1 MQIPSAY
8 VEGYENKARLH
19 DQELADLY
27 IRHTTIG
34 DPELD
39 PIMEEIASIPT
50 YDLHAF
56 IEAGIEGHDRVLQEA
71 PQPLRDFFWNFKEP
85 SWLDHETFKP
95 GVRCFNVN
103 VDLMLVAFVTG
114 VLVEG
119 FSTLI
124 AKSFNTTGRVAATP
138 RRLMQNNRQ
147 LMEIFYPGG
156 LLRDG
161 DGWKLSVRVR
171 FVHARIRQLL
181 AKSGDWDQETW
192 GTPLSAANLGLAIAI
207 FSMQLLKYSRRVGTS
222 FSIEEQE
229 SVLAVWRYSGYLMGV
244 PETIL
249 YTDGADAERKHNI
262 AYMCEPPPGEDSV
275 TMSNSLI
282 KAIAP
287 VAGVTDPKEQEDL
300 TDLAYRLSRGLIGQ
314 KLADQFGYPK
324 HSRLNTMITLYSF
337 RIKQRF
343 LRFLHSKQLV
353 KSKNFSQ
360 LLQISVYDEGGI
372 SYRMPDRVKASESSK
387 W

>member
-1 MQIPSAY
+1 MPA
-8 VEGYENKARLH
+8 
-19 DQELADLY
+19 
-27 IRHTTIG
+27 
-34 DPELD
+34 
-39 PIMEEIASIPT
+39 

-56 IEAGIEGHDRVLQEA
+56 IEAGIEQHDGVLREA
-71 PQPLRDFFWNFKEP
+71 PQPLRDFFWNFEEP
-85 SWLDHETFKP
+85 AWLDNKAFEP
-95 GVRCFNVN
+95 GIRCFNIN

-124 AKSFNTTGRVAATP
+124 AKSFNATGRTAATP

-156 LLRDG
+156 LQRDG
-161 DGWKLSVRVR
+161 DGWKLSTRVR
-171 FVHARIRQLL
+171 FVHARIRSLL
-181 AKSGDWDQETW
+181 ARSGDWDFEAW
-192 GTPLSAANLGLAIAI
+192 GTPLSAANLGLAISI
-207 FSMQLLKYSRRVGTS
+207 FSMQLLKYSKLVGTS

-229 SVLAVWRYSGYLMGV
+229 SVLAVWRYAGFLMGV

-249 YTDGADAERKHNI
+249 YTDGADAERKHDI
-262 AYMCEPPPGEDSV
+262 AYMCEPPPGADSV
-275 TMSNSLI
+275 AMANALI
-282 KAIAP
+282 NAIAP

-300 TDLAYRLSRGLIGQ
+300 TDLAYRLSTALIGQ
-314 KLADQFGYPK
+314 ELAGHFGYPK
-324 HSRLNTMITLYSF
+324 HSRLSTTLTLRSF
-337 RIKQRF
+337 RLKQRL
-343 LRFLHSKQLV
+343 LRFLHSKQIV
-353 KSKNFSQ
+353 KSQNFSQ

>member
-8 VEGYENKARLH
+8 VEGYEQKARLH

-34 DPELD
+34 DPLLD
-39 PIMEEIASIPT
+39 PVMDEISSIPA

-56 IEAGIEGHDRVLQEA
+56 IEAGIEAHDRVLQEA
-71 PQPLRDFFWNFKEP
+71 PQPLRDFFWNFEEP
-85 SWLDHETFKP
+85 AWLDHKAFEP

-124 AKSFNTTGRVAATP
+124 AKSFNATGRTAATP

-156 LLRDG
+156 LQRDG
-161 DGWKLSVRVR
+161 DGWKLSMRVR
-171 FVHARIRQLL
+171 FVHARIRSLL
-181 AKSGDWDQETW
+181 AKSGDWDFEAC

-207 FSMQLLKYSRRVGTS
+207 FSMQLLRYSRHVGTS
-222 FSIEEQE
+222 FTIEEQE
-229 SVLAVWRYSGYLMGV
+229 SVLAVWRYAGFLMGI

-249 YTDGADAERKHNI
+249 YTDGADAEMKHNI

-275 TMSNSLI
+275 IMANTLI
-282 KAIAP
+282 QAIAP

-300 TDLAYRLSRGLIGQ
+300 TDLAYRLSTALIGK
-314 KLADQFGYPK
+314 KLAGQFGYPK
-324 HSRLNTMITLYSF
+324 LSRLSTTLTLYSF
-337 RIKQRF
+337 RVKQRF
-343 LRFLHSKQLV
+343 QRFLHSKQIV
-353 KSKNFSQ
+353 KSQNFSQ

>member
-1 MQIPSAY
+1 
-8 VEGYENKARLH
+8 
-19 DQELADLY
+19 
-27 IRHTTIG
+27 
-34 DPELD
+34 
-39 PIMEEIASIPT
+39 
-50 YDLHAF
+50 
-56 IEAGIEGHDRVLQEA
+56 
-71 PQPLRDFFWNFKEP
+71 
-85 SWLDHETFKP
+85 
-95 GVRCFNVN
+95 
-103 VDLMLVAFVTG
+103 
-114 VLVEG
+114 
-119 FSTLI
+119 
-124 AKSFNTTGRVAATP
+124 
-138 RRLMQNNRQ
+138 MQNNRQ

-300 TDLAYRLSRGLIGQ
+300 TDLAYRLSRALIGQ
-314 KLADQFGYPK
+314 KLADQFGYPN

-337 RIKQRF
+337 RVKQRF

-353 KSKNFSQ
+353 KSQNFSQ

-372 SYRMPDRVKASESSK
+372 NYRMPDRVKASESIK

>member
-8 VEGYENKARLH
+8 VEGYEKKARPH

-27 IRHTTIG
+27 VRHTTIG
-34 DPELD
+34 DPLLD
-39 PIMEEIASIPT
+39 PIMEEISSLPT

-56 IEAGIEGHDRVLQEA
+56 VEAGIEQHDGVLREA
-71 PQPLRDFFWNFKEP
+71 PQPLRDFFWNFEEP
-85 SWLDHETFKP
+85 SWLDHEAFHP
-95 GVRCFNVN
+95 GVRCFNLN

-229 SVLAVWRYSGYLMGV
+229 SVLAVWRYSGYLMGI

>member
-8 VEGYENKARLH
+8 VEGYEQKARLH

-34 DPELD
+34 DPVLD
-39 PIMEEIASIPT
+39 PIMEEISSIPV

-71 PQPLRDFFWNFKEP
+71 PQPLRDFFRNFEEP
-85 SWLDHETFKP
+85 SWLDYEAFKP
-95 GVRCFNVN
+95 GIRCFNVN

-156 LLRDG
+156 LHRNG
-161 DGWKLSVRVR
+161 DGWKLSMRVR

-181 AKSGDWDQETW
+181 TKSGNWDQETW
-192 GTPLSAANLGLAIAI
+192 GAPLSAANLGLAIAI
-207 FSMQLLKYSRRVGTS
+207 FSMQLLRYSKLVGTS

-229 SVLAVWRYSGYLMGV
+229 SVLAVWRYAGYLMGI

-262 AYMCEPPPGEDSV
+262 AYMCEPPPREDSV
-275 TMSNSLI
+275 AMSNALI

-300 TDLAYRLSRGLIGQ
+300 TDLAYRLSRALIGQ
-314 KLADQFGYPK
+314 ELAEQFGYPK

-337 RIKQRF
+337 RIKQRV
-343 LRFLHSKQLV
+343 LRFLNSKQLV
-353 KSKNFSQ
+353 KSQNFSQ

>member
-1 MQIPSAY
+1 MQIPTAY
-8 VEGYENKARLH
+8 VEGYEKRARPH
-19 DQELADLY
+19 DQALADLF

-34 DPELD
+34 DPVLD
-39 PIMEEIASIPT
+39 PIMEEISSMPA

-56 IEAGIEGHDRVLQEA
+56 IEAGIEQHDGVLREA
-71 PQPLRDFFWNFKEP
+71 PQPLRDFFWNFEEP
-85 SWLDHETFKP
+85 SWLDFDAFRP
-95 GVRCFNVN
+95 GIRSFNVN

-156 LLRDG
+156 LARNG
-161 DGWKLSVRVR
+161 DGWKLSTRVR

-181 AKSGDWDQETW
+181 ADSGDWDQDTW

-207 FSMQLLKYSRRVGTS
+207 FSMQLLRYSKLVGTS

-229 SVLAVWRYSGYLMGV
+229 SVLAVWRYAGYLMGI

-249 YTDGADAERKHNI
+249 YTDGADAERKYNI
-262 AYMCEPPPGEDSV
+262 AYMCEPPPSADSV
-275 TMSNSLI
+275 EMANTLI
-282 KAIAP
+282 QAIAP

-300 TDLAYRLSRGLIGQ
+300 TDLAYRLSTALIG
-314 KLADQFGYPK
+314 KELANQFKYPN
-324 HSRLNTMITLYSF
+324 HSRLSTTLTLYSF
-337 RIKQRF
+337 RAKQRL
-343 LRFLHSKQLV
+343 LRFLNSKQIV
-353 KSKNFSQ
+353 KSQNFSQ
-360 LLQISVYDEGGI
+360 LLKISVYDEGGI
-372 SYRMPDRVKASESSK
+372 SYRMPDQVKSSKSSK

>member
-8 VEGYENKARLH
+8 VEGYEQKARPH

-34 DPELD
+34 DPVLD
-39 PIMEEIASIPT
+39 PIMEEISSMPA

-56 IEAGIEGHDRVLQEA
+56 IEAGIEGHDGVLRDA
-71 PQPLRDFFWNFKEP
+71 PKVLRDFFWNFEEP
-85 SWLDHETFKP
+85 SWLDHEAFEP

-124 AKSFNTTGRVAATP
+124 AKSFNATERTAATP

-156 LLRDG
+156 LQRNG
-161 DGWKLSVRVR
+161 DGWKLSTRVR
-171 FVHARIRQLL
+171 FVHARIRNLL
-181 AKSGDWDQETW
+181 AKSGDWDFETW
-192 GTPLSAANLGLAIAI
+192 GTPLSAANMGLAIAI
-207 FSMQLLKYSRRVGTS
+207 FSMQLLRYSKLVGTS

-229 SVLAVWRYSGYLMGV
+229 SVLAVWRYAGYLMGI

-249 YTDGADAERKHNI
+249 YTDGADAERKHDI
-262 AYMCEPPPGEDSV
+262 AYMCEPPPGADSV
-275 TMSNSLI
+275 AMANALI

-300 TDLAYRLSRGLIGQ
+300 TGLAYRLSTALIGQ
-314 KLADQFGYPK
+314 ELAGLFGYPK
-324 HSRLNTMITLYSF
+324 HSRLSTMLTLYSF
-337 RIKQRF
+337 RTKQR
-343 LRFLHSKQLV
+343 LQRFLHSKQIV
-353 KSKNFSQ
+353 KSQNFSQ
-360 LLQISVYDEGGI
+360 LLKISVYDEGGI